1 MVNIKVTPLLKGY
14 TLHCMDKDM
23 IITKVKTWLVVSPDF
38 STVIQCQWLMTSRS
52 ECIENSSFSI
62 N

>member
-23 IITKVKTWLVVSPDF
+23 IITNVET
-38 STVIQCQWLMTSRS
+38 
-52 ECIENSSFSI
+52 
-62 N
+62 